1 MPVRRIFFVDEKQF
15 LSMLC
20 LCGCLL
26 GPADEKVKR
35 GGGEGQDLKADTRR
49 ADTSA
54 RRGVTHNY
62 ANAITF
68 ILKNF
73 TEGTEE
79 RSMRR

>member
-1 MPVRRIFFVDEKQF
+1 
-15 LSMLC
+15 MLC

-26 GPADEKVKR
+26 GLADEEVKR

-62 ANAITF
+62 ANVITF
-68 ILKNF
+68 LLKMSLM
-73 TEGTEE
+73 E
-79 RSMRR
+79 RRKDL